1 MKEISW
7 TNCQIINI
15 FKEGIRDLMSKM
27 LARDEIWAEVLN
39 AITHGIA
46 TLLGVIGMVF
56 LLDKALTA
64 PSFSVSEFVSYIIYG
79 SSLIILFLA
88 STLYHSFS
96 FSNFKDLFQK
106 IDHASIYLL
115 IAGSYTPY
123 LMVTIGGVIGYV
135 FLGIVWLAAIAG
147 IVFEV
152 IWTNRF
158 PKLSTYLYLIM
169 GWMGIFLVYPL
180 YISLNI
186 GGVILL
192 FLGGVFYSLGTIF
205 YRMKDNKWMHVVWHL
220 FVIAGAAFMY
230 FSIYLYV

>member
-1 MKEISW
+1 MTKVNSISR
-7 TNCQIINI
+7 N
-15 FKEGIRDLMSKM
+15 
-27 LARDEIWAEVLN
+27 EIWIEVFN

-46 TLLGVIGMVF
+46 AVLGVVGMI
-56 LLDKALTA
+56 LLVEKSLSI
-64 PSFSVSEFVSYIIYG
+64 PSPSSTELIAYIIYG

-88 STLYHSFS
+88 STLYHSF
-96 FSNFKDLFQK
+96 NFTMHRELFQK

-123 LMVTIGGVIGYV
+123 LMVTVGGSLGYI
-135 FLGIVWLAAIAG
+135 FLVIVWIAAIAG

-169 GWMGIFLVYPL
+169 GWMGLLLIYPL
-180 YISLNI
+180 YQSFDLT
-186 GGVILL
+186 GILL
-192 FLGGVFYSLGTIF
+192 LFIGGVFYSVGTIF
-205 YRMKDNKWMHVVWHL
+205 YRMKENGWMHVIWHL
-220 FVIAGAAFMY
+220 FVVAGAAFMF

>member
-1 MKEISW
+1 MTK
-7 TNCQIINI
+7 TNSIPRNELWI
-15 FKEGIRDLMSKM
+15 
-27 LARDEIWAEVLN
+27 EVFN

-46 TLLGVIGMVF
+46 AILGVVGLVF
-56 LLDKALTA
+56 LIEKA
-64 PSFSVSEFVSYIIYG
+64 VSTPNLLVTEIISYIIYG

-96 FSNFKDLFQK
+96 FTGHRDLFQK

-123 LMVTIGGVIGYV
+123 LMVAVGGAVGYT
-135 FLGIVWLAAIAG
+135 FLAIVWLAAIAG

-152 IWTNRF
+152 VWTNRF

-169 GWMGIFLVYPL
+169 GWLGIFLIFPL
-180 YISLNI
+180 YQNLDLA
-186 GGVILL
+186 GLILL
-192 FLGGVFYSLGTIF
+192 FVGGLFYSVGTIF
-205 YRMKDNKWMHVVWHL
+205 YRMKDNGWMHVVWHL
-220 FVIAGAAFMY
+220 FVIAGAAFMF

>member
-1 MKEISW
+1 ME
-7 TNCQIINI
+7 T
-15 FKEGIRDLMSKM
+15 GRDRDNMSKM
-27 LARDEIWAEVLN
+27 IAKDELWAEVFN

-46 TLLGVIGMVF
+46 TLLGVVGMVF
-56 LLDKALTA
+56 LLDKSMSSNAFVL
-64 PSFSVSEFVSYIIYG
+64 SEFVAYVVYG
-79 SSLIILFLA
+79 SSFIILFLA

-96 FSNFKDLFQK
+96 FSNYKDLFQK

-123 LMVTIGGVIGYV
+123 LIVTVGGGVGYV

-152 IWTNRF
+152 IWTNRY

-169 GWMGIFLVYPL
+169 GWMGIFLIYPL

-186 GGVILL
+186 MGVILL
-192 FLGGVFYSLGTIF
+192 FTGGIFYSVGTIF
-205 YRMKDNKWMHVVWHL
+205 YRMKENKWMHVIWHL
-220 FVIAGAAFMY
+220 FVMAGAAFMY

>member
-1 MKEISW
+1 MPKFENVS
-7 TNCQIINI
+7 
-15 FKEGIRDLMSKM
+15 RSH
-27 LARDEIWAEVLN
+27 IWIEVFN
-39 AITHGIA
+39 AITHGVA
-46 TLLGVIGMVF
+46 ALLGVIGMIF
-56 LLDKALTA
+56 LVEKAMSRPELFI
-64 PSFSVSEFVSYIIYG
+64 PELVSYIIYG

-96 FSNFKDLFQK
+96 FTSQRDLFQK

-123 LMVTIGGVIGYV
+123 LMVTVGGRLGYI
-135 FLGIVWLAAIAG
+135 FLGIIWLTAIAG

-169 GWMGIFLVYPL
+169 GWMGIFLIFPL
-180 YISLNI
+180 YQNLDIAGI
-186 GGVILL
+186 ILL
-192 FLGGVFYSLGTIF
+192 FIGGVFYSAGTIF
-205 YRMKDNKWMHVVWHL
+205 YRMKHNGWMHVIWHL
-220 FVIAGAAFMY
+220 FVLAGATFMF